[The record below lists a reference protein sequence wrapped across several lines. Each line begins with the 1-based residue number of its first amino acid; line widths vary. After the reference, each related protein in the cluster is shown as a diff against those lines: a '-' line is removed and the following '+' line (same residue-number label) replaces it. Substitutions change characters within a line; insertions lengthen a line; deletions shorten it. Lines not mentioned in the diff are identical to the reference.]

1 MRAAVCNEFNQPL
14 TVENVELAAPASG
27 EVSVRVAACGVCHS
41 DLSFVEGAWDG
52 PLPAIYGHE
61 VAGVVTDVGA
71 GVDSVKPGD
80 HAIVTLIRSC
90 GRCYFCMKGEVT
102 QCAGVFDID
111 QRSALRLSGG
121 APVRQGLHV
130 GGFAEHVTV
139 HGSQVVRIPDDVP
152 MDSACLLACAVATG
166 YGAVHNTAQVPAGAS
181 VAVVGAG
188 GVGLNAIQGAAIA
201 SARPVIAIDISD
213 SRLEAAAKFGASHVV
228 NSKSEDARE
237 AVKRLTDG
245 RGADFV
251 FVTSGATAAI
261 DLGMRLSRR
270 GGTVVIVGMT
280 PTGVTVAVDSLEF
293 ADRALRMLGS
303 KMGATRPQIDMP
315 VMVEL
320 YRSGKLKLD
329 ELVTGRFRL
338 DQINEAMDTTRRG
351 EGLRTVIVF

>member
-14 TVENVELAAPASG
+14 TVAEVELDPPADG
-27 EVSVRVAACGVCHS
+27 QVSVRVAACGVCHS

-130 GGFAEHVTV
+130 AGFAEHVTV
-139 HGSQVVRIPDDVP
+139 HVSQVVRIPDDVP

-338 DQINEAMDTTRRG
+338 DQINEAIDTTRRG

>member
-1 MRAAVCNEFNQPL
+1 VKAAVCNQFNQPL
-14 TVENVELAAPASG
+14 TIENVELDPPADG

-52 PLPAIYGHE
+52 PLPAVYGHE

-71 GVDSVKPGD
+71 SVDSVKPGD

-90 GRCYFCMKGEVT
+90 GRCYFCVKGEVT

-111 QRSALRLSGG
+111 QRSPLRLADG
-121 APVRQGLHV
+121 APVRQGLRV
-130 GGFAEHVTV
+130 AGFAEHVTV
-139 HGSQVVRIPDDVP
+139 HGSQVVRIPGDVP

-201 SARPVIAIDISD
+201 SARPVIAVDISD

-237 AVKRLTDG
+237 AAKRVTDG

-261 DLGMRLSRR
+261 EIGMRLSRR

-280 PTGVTVAVDSLEF
+280 PIGVTVAVDSLEF

-320 YRSGKLKLD
+320 YQSGKLKLD
-329 ELVTGRFRL
+329 ELVTGRFGL
-338 DQINEAMDTTRRG
+338 DQINEAMATTRRG

>member
-1 MRAAVCNEFNQPL
+1 MKAAVCNEFNQPL
-14 TVENVELAAPASG
+14 TVEDVELDAPADG

-52 PLPAIYGHE
+52 PLPAVYGHE
-61 VAGVVTDVGA
+61 VAGIVTGVGA

-80 HAIVTLIRSC
+80 HAIATLIRSC
-90 GRCYFCMKGEVT
+90 GRCYFCLKGEVT

-111 QRSALRLSGG
+111 QRSPLRRADG
-121 APVRQGLHV
+121 APVKQGLHV
-130 GGFAEHVTV
+130 AGFAEHVTV

-166 YGAVHNTAQVPAGAS
+166 YGAVHNTAKVPAGDS
-181 VAVVGAG
+181 VVVVGAG

-201 SARPVIAIDISD
+201 SARPVIAVDISD
-213 SRLEAAAKFGASHVV
+213 SRLEAATKFGATHVV

-237 AVKRLTDG
+237 AVKRFTDG

-280 PTGVTVAVDSLEF
+280 PIGVTVAVDSLEF

-303 KMGATRPQIDMP
+303 KMGGTRPQIDMP

-320 YRSGKLKLD
+320 YRTGKLKLD
-329 ELVTGRFRL
+329 ELVTKRFGL
-338 DQINEAMDTTRRG
+338 DEINEAMATTRRG